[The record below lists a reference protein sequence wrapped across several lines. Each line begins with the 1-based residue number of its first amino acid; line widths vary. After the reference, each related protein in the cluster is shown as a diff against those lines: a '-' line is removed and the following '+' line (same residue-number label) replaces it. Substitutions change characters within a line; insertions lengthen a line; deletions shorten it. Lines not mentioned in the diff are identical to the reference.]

1 MLSIRA
7 GSDTDSTG
15 RSGTD
20 IWGIE
25 TTSAVFS
32 SSGALPI
39 RSEDGVQA
47 IISMKAERIDMTTVF
62 CFTRAKV
69 QQKSE

>member
-1 MLSIRA
+1 MRA
-7 GSDTDSTG
+7 GSETESTG
-15 RSGTD
+15 RTGT
-20 IWGIE
+20 GTLGTE
-25 TTSAVFS
+25 TISAILS

-47 IISMKAERIDMTTVF
+47 IISMKAQRIDMTTVF

-69 QQKSE
+69 QKKIVNRE